1 MQRTTQAL
9 LSAAILAAGL
19 TVAPAMAQS
28 GAAPSETPQQPQAA
42 VQPSEA
48 QLEKF
53 AGASQKVASVADEY
67 RPRVQAASNDASRE
81 KLLKEADEKMVRAVN
96 ADGMTVDE
104 FNGISQA
111 IQQDPQLQQRVMAM
125 VQQQGGRGIR

>member
-1 MQRTTQAL
+1 MQRTKAL

-28 GAAPSETPQQPQAA
+28 AATPSETPQQPQAA

-48 QLEKF
+48 QLQKF
-53 AGASQKVASVADEY
+53 AGASQKVALVADEY

-81 KLLKEADEKMVRAVN
+81 QLLKEADEKMVRAVN

-125 VQQQGGRGIR
+125 VQQRQQGGVR